1 MYEPVHTAANEFVVR
16 PIIESDWPALT
27 EILRKAISTGD
38 ALTYDAGLTVAQ
50 MREHWGAS
58 ETVLVAEAPDGSVAG
73 TAKMGRN
80 QGGPGDHVATASFV
94 VAPAW
99 RQRGVGRQLCRHVI
113 DLLRDAGFL
122 AIQFNAVVAS
132 NLAAV
137 TLWESEGFSIVG
149 RVPLA
154 FRHPGLGLV
163 DVFIMHRVISD
174 VAS

>member
-1 MYEPVHTAANEFVVR
+1 MYEPAHTAANEFVVR
-16 PIIESDWPALT
+16 HITESDWPALT

-50 MREHWGAS
+50 MRELWGAS
-58 ETVLVAEAPDGSVAG
+58 ETVLVAEAPDGTVAG

-99 RQRGVGRQLCRHVI
+99 RQRGVGRQLCRH
-113 DLLRDAGFL
+113 
-122 AIQFNAVVAS
+122 VAS